1 MTNNYQLRALTFR
14 YDRGYMVAI
23 RTCPER
29 REEVTMADPCLVED
43 AHALVDRFYAQAGLE
58 KPLPMTPDRMPWVEA
73 ALALL
78 ALALLAR
85 ILL

>member
-1 MTNNYQLRALTFR
+1 MNEYALRTLTFR
-14 YDRGYMVAI
+14 YDRGRMVAV

-58 KPLPMTPDRMPWVEA
+58 KPLTPLPARWPVVDI

-78 ALALLAR
+78 VLAAAAWVLLC
-85 ILL
+85 